1 MSYYWF
7 NRRELS
13 RKARDRYRNRGVK
26 EKAAKYYRSNIEVL
40 RKNARNRYK
49 TCQKKKEAK
58 REYQRQRY
66 HMNSEKLKQYQRDYY
81 DSKRIR
87 K

>member
-1 MSYYWF
+1 MHPQNKEVLEKYTKLWDEIKY
-7 NRRELS
+7 LIKTK
-13 RKARDRYRNRGVK
+13 KAEARNSYRNVSEK
-26 EKAAKYYRSNIEVL
+26 EK
-40 RKNARNRYK
+40 
-49 TCQKKKEAK
+49 QAK

-66 HMNSEKLKQYQRDYY
+66 HMNDLNEKLKKYQRDYY